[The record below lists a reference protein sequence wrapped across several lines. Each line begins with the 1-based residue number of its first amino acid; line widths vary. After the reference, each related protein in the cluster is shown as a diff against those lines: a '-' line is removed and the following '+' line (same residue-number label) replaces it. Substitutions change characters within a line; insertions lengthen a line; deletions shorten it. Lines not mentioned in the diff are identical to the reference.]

1 MINTIIYKNKSLNQ
15 LSVKD
20 IFNQYKDKGIIIF
33 RSFKLDNFKVKKFVD
48 KFTLKYSNDAG
59 RRKK

>member
-33 RSFKLDNFKVKKFVD
+33 RSFKLDNFKVKKICRQIYFEIF
-48 KFTLKYSNDAG
+48 K
-59 RRKK
+59 